1 MDAGLKKK
9 FFRINRY
16 ADLRLIHSRS
26 GMTLTEVV
34 FTAAILAM
42 LVLSITASAHMIN
55 VSKYDTRSNTL
66 MTDKARLLMDRMV
79 WGRRAVGGT
88 SRMAI
93 SEATNLNFNSASQLS
108 YRQGTATWHSIR
120 QNGLNIEYQP
130 DANAA
135 WQTIYDPDGSGSN
148 DTSHFSTSLSFSQ
161 TTPNAVI
168 INLRLGTMYQGRWYY
183 ASSSTQVFL
192 RNA

>member
-1 MDAGLKKK
+1 
-9 FFRINRY
+9 
-16 ADLRLIHSRS
+16 
-26 GMTLTEVV
+26 MTLTEVV

-55 VSKYDTRSNTL
+55 VSKYDTRSNSL
-66 MTDKARLLMDRMV
+66 VTDSARLLMDRMV
-79 WGRRAVGGT
+79 WGRRAPAGA

-93 SEATNLNFNSASQLS
+93 SEATNLTFDSASQLS
-108 YRQGTATWHSIR
+108 FRQGTATWHSIR
-120 QNGLNIEYQP
+120 QNGLNIEYRP

-135 WQTIYDPDGSGSN
+135 WQTIYDPDGAGAN
-148 DTSHFSTSLSFSQ
+148 DTSHYSTSLSFSQ

-168 INLRLGTMYQGRWYY
+168 INLRLGTMYRGRWYY